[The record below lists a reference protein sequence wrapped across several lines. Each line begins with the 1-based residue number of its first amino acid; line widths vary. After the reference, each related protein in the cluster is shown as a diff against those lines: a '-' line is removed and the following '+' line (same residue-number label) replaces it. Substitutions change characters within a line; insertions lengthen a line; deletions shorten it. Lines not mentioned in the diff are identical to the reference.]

1 MSPKVK
7 QIFIPTVTLT
17 LICLIITCLLAVTND
32 ITADKISQQNAEAA
46 AASRLEV
53 LPGAA
58 DFEEKQ
64 EGDVTYYIGKDQSGQ
79 DVGYVFTTAAA
90 GYGGDVEVMTG
101 IGTDGVVTGVTI
113 LSHSETPG
121 LGAKADDPS
130 FTDRYKKA
138 VPDGGFVVKKGSASA
153 DNEVA
158 AITGATITSTAVTNA
173 VNEAVEL
180 YSQVKG
186 GQ

>member
-1 MSPKVK
+1 MNPKVK
-7 QIFIPTVTLT
+7 QILVPTVTLT
-17 LICLIITCLLAVTND
+17 LICLIITGLLAVTNN
-32 ITADKISQQNAEAA
+32 ITADKIAQQNAQAA

-53 LPGAA
+53 LPNAA
-58 DFEEKQ
+58 GFEERQ
-64 EGDVTYYIGKDQSGQ
+64 MGDATYYVGKDQSGQ
-79 DVGYVFTTAAA
+79 EVGYVFTTAAA
-90 GYGGDVEVMTG
+90 GYGGDVQVMTG
-101 IGTDGVVTGVTI
+101 IGADGVVTGVTI
-113 LSHSETPG
+113 LSHNETPG

-138 VPDGGFVVKKGSASA
+138 VPEGGFVLKKGTPSA

>member
-1 MSPKVK
+1 MNPKVK
-7 QIFIPTVTLT
+7 QILVPTITLT
-17 LICLIITCLLAVTND
+17 LICIIITGLLAVTND
-32 ITADKISQQNAEAA
+32 ITADKIAQQNAEAA

-53 LPGAA
+53 LPDAA
-58 DFEEKQ
+58 GFEEKQ
-64 EGDVTYYIGKDQSGQ
+64 TGGSTYYIGKDESGQ
-79 DVGYVFTTAAA
+79 EVGYVFTTTAA

-101 IGTDGVVTGVTI
+101 IGSDGVVTGVTI
-113 LSHSETPG
+113 LSHNETPG

-130 FTDRYKKA
+130 FTGRYQKA
-138 VPDGGFVVKKGSASA
+138 VPDGGFVLKKGTASA

>member
-17 LICLIITCLLAVTND
+17 LICLIITGLLAVTND
-32 ITADKISQQNAEAA
+32 ITADKIAQQNAEAA

-58 DFEEKQ
+58 E
-64 EGDVTYYIGKDQSGQ
+64 DQSGQ